1 MTKKHLLTLLLISF
15 FTSFLVA
22 CSTPKDKE
30 PQPSDS
36 EIITPRLHQAA
47 HQDKRAN
54 FEKIKLATVDSSFTG
69 GTSLEELISLFGEPS
84 QHDPKTAGEVTIDAY
99 TWQFDQVTLT
109 VNLYQNSSIVK
120 TISNF
125 TFARELG
132 LSQKEYQQLQ
142 KGMSYEDVKKILTE
156 PDNYSQASSSDH
168 QTLQAIWVSGLKT
181 DTSGA
186 NISLVFE
193 NNQLTEMSQVGLE
206 E

>member
-1 MTKKHLLTLLLISF
+1 MTYDKKHLLTLLLISF

-22 CSTPKDKE
+22 CSTTKDKE

-109 VNLYQNSSIVK
+109 VNL
-120 TISNF
+120 
-125 TFARELG
+125 
-132 LSQKEYQQLQ
+132 
-142 KGMSYEDVKKILTE
+142 
-156 PDNYSQASSSDH
+156 
-168 QTLQAIWVSGLKT
+168 
-181 DTSGA
+181 
-186 NISLVFE
+186 
-193 NNQLTEMSQVGLE
+193 
-206 E
+206 